1 MAKKLTVTDRTRL
14 VRTPNRRRNKPH
26 GRRHAK
32 KMTPKSG
39 IRNKR
44 GFYL

>member
-1 MAKKLTVTDRTRL
+1 MAKKMTGFEKQRILKTHT
-14 VRTPNRRRNKPH
+14 RRRNKPH